1 MKKMSEEEA
10 SEEEASEEEAMERL
24 KILSQKLSE
33 LNEQMVVYLKKQPL
47 GEGDEAKVASLA
59 LQMEKI
65 TAEMQNISFF
75 FQP

>member
-1 MKKMSEEEA
+1 MEVKKMKKM